1 MSYNV
6 NIFASFNV
14 ESLVD
19 PQQQVSKY
27 GNVSYYLNTVPA
39 NQTAT
44 IEQHAYNNITDL
56 VITSN
61 GINDGSFNI
70 FPVKFAG
77 EQIQFVLQL
86 QDNLGFT
93 VKDYPLLNLTNLK
106 LSLSNLNGGYLNNVS
121 FSSNFGSLSSLTQ
134 GGFFKG
140 VFSTS
145 LTAENVSIKAVYTDT
160 NLNLTGF
167 SSTFSIYSSAGLY
180 NLRKINENFNQTLAF
195 KSLATQPILNDKTM
209 LFDAFLGQIVGN
221 SNSDPNTLGIEV
233 YEKISNFISN
243 NQDIDYSNINQLK
256 SLFDTINVTYQDFNY
271 QYPPS
276 FRRLTDILS
285 VKHKN
290 LFGQLN
296 QYQSNFNDKGYVNSG
311 IYGLNKGNEL
321 IISTALLSA
330 GPNVFP
336 SNIIA
341 YEKFSKIYTP
351 VNTNLINLPSYRRI
365 VGTTYEYELSSFN
378 NTWGWNLILPPGVS
392 GIEVSKYYEFYEF
405 IPGIQGS
412 LLQKF
417 IDFNN
422 PNNTLSITN
431 SSYNDFIKEGGIMDN
446 ILLYSLYTGVELLS

>member
-19 PQQQVSKY
+19 PQQQISKY

-39 NQTAT
+39 NQTVT
-44 IEQHAYNNITDL
+44 IQQHAFNTITDL

-61 GINDGSFNI
+61 GINDGNFNI
-70 FPVKFAG
+70 FPIKFAG

-121 FSSNFGSLSSLTQ
+121 FSSNFGSLSSLSQ

-140 VFSTS
+140 VFFTP

-160 NLNLTGF
+160 NLELTGF
-167 SSTFSIYSSAGLY
+167 SSTFSVYSSAGLY

-243 NQDIDYSNINQLK
+243 NQDTDYSNINQLK

-330 GPNVFP
+330 GPNVFS

-446 ILLYSLYTGVELLS
+446 ILLHSLYTGVELLS